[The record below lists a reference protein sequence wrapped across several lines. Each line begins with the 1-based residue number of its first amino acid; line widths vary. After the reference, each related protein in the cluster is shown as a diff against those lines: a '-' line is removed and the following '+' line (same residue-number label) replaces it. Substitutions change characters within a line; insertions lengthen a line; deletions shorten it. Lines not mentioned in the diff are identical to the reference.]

1 VPLVFEND
9 PLLLVIEVP
18 LEDMILYISNVS
30 SYCYDD
36 VLNVDDR

>member
-30 SYCYDD
+30 SNCYDV
-36 VLNVDDR
+36 VLHVDDR